1 MQGFYLPQALWQQI
15 KYKMATIINIDSS
28 LETASVSIATDGIIK
43 KHLIN
48 EVQKE
53 HASFIHIAIQSLLKD
68 VQVNIA
74 DVDAI
79 ACTVG
84 PGSYTGL
91 RVGLAA
97 AKGICYALDKPLLT
111 INTLQAMAKA
121 VNTKQ
126 QKNVSSYYCPMIDA
140 RRMEVYTALYDKDLK
155 EITPAH
161 AVVIDENFCET
172 PLKEKDII
180 FCGNGM
186 QKFKKLCISK
196 HAFFEETGEIYSSIN
211 SLSYSKYLAKDFAS
225 LVMAAALYTKEFYNP

>member
-1 MQGFYLPQALWQQI
+1 
-15 KYKMATIINIDSS
+15 MATIINIDSS

-43 KHLIN
+43 KHLTN
-48 EVQKE
+48 EVQKQ
-53 HASFIHIAIQSLLKD
+53 HASFIHVAIQSLLTD
-68 VQVNIA
+68 VQINIT
-74 DVDAI
+74 DIDAI

-111 INTLQAMAKA
+111 INTLHAMAHA
-121 VNTKQ
+121 VYIKQ
-126 QKNVSSYYCPMIDA
+126 EKNISLYYCPMIDA
-140 RRMEVYTALYDKDLK
+140 RRMEVYTALYEQDLK

-161 AVVIDENFCET
+161 AVVVDENFCDR
-172 PLKEKDII
+172 PLKERDVI

-196 HAFFEETGEIYSSIN
+196 QALFEETGDIYSSVNI
-211 SLSYSKYLAKDFAS
+211 LSYRKYLAKEFAN
-225 LVMAAALYTKEFYNP
+225 LAMEVPLYAKEFYNP